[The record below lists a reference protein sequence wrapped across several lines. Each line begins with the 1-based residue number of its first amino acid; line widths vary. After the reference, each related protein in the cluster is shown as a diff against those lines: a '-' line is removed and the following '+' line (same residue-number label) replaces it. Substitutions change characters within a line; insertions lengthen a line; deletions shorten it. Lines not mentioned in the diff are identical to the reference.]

1 MAVFWLTPHGGFL
14 TNDTAPVESDLP
26 QSRPEDDVETWL
38 AELKRKRIKSGLL
51 APRTLE
57 EQDIIDAMFQLKPK
71 NPLSVNPVFQWTQNP
86 PNSSEPIN
94 TLISAAQCQINGS
107 TNGLPEP
114 QYQDDDEDS
123 SPRVQ
128 ELDQEE
134 PYLCSNLKMTTS
146 GHASTDTLTHFGFQM
161 ATMLSEPTRKGW

>member
-1 MAVFWLTPHGGFL
+1 M

-71 NPLSVNPVFQWTQNP
+71 NPLSVNPVFQ
-86 PNSSEPIN
+86 
-94 TLISAAQCQINGS
+94 
-107 TNGLPEP
+107 
-114 QYQDDDEDS
+114 
-123 SPRVQ
+123 
-128 ELDQEE
+128 
-134 PYLCSNLKMTTS
+134 
-146 GHASTDTLTHFGFQM
+146 
-161 ATMLSEPTRKGW
+161 